1 MHTASVGS
9 ALPEFAHAGPDDD
22 GVTWGERLAPLL
34 SAAQATLSQAAERR
48 RLRAYGFRPAVE
60 PGVLKRDWQGVEIR
74 LSPESMRAIDPGR
87 GELRVTAAGELTFRG
102 EPIVDQQDALAVADT
117 LVSLI
122 SDYERWVEAREGRA
136 SRLRRAHAA
145 QTDRRPV
152 NALAETRRLQRLLGS
167 AWGRPPSRRR

>member
-1 MHTASVGS
+1 VHTALVGS
-9 ALPEFAHAGPDDD
+9 ALPEFARAGPDD

-34 SAAQATLSQAAERR
+34 SAAQATLSQNAERR

-60 PGVLKRDWQGVEIR
+60 EGVLKREWQGVEVR
-74 LSPESMRAIDPGR
+74 VSHESLRAIDPAR
-87 GELRVTAAGELTFRG
+87 GELRVSGEGEITFRG
-102 EPIVDQQDALAVADT
+102 DEITDQPDALVVADA
-117 LVSLI
+117 LVALI

-145 QTDRRPV
+145 QSDRRPV